1 MKCAM
6 PSTVRNVCFSLCYI
20 IAAATTAT
28 AQETTSGADTVSLRP
43 VSSTWSAEVGSSHLA
58 DTYLTPLKYSGTAYA
73 LNYSRR
79 QAMAFSPRKWVQMLW
94 LHAEA
99 DRTTNPLGNV
109 VMWRGNVAAQW
120 AMVRRWQI
128 TPAWSAGIG
137 GNVRGD
143 FGALYLRRNSNNPA
157 QAQAAVTVGLTG
169 YIQWQTKMFH
179 RVPLAVRWTPSVPL
193 CGAFFAPDY
202 GELYYEIYL
211 GNHSNLAHFAWP
223 VSYRALYSD
232 LTADVAVS
240 ESTSLSVGY
249 SATVVSTKANNITS
263 RTIKHAL
270 QVGVTCRWTAYNP
283 TKASAVTSAILADY

>member
-1 MKCAM
+1 M
-6 PSTVRNVCFSLCYI
+6 
-20 IAAATTAT
+20 AAATTAQ
-28 AQETTSGADTVSLRP
+28 AQEATTSGAGANYVRP
-43 VSSTWSAEVGSSHLA
+43 VSSTWSAEVGASQLA

-79 QAMAFSPRKWVQMLW
+79 QAMAFSPWKWVQMLW

-99 DRTTNPLGNV
+99 DHTTNPLGNV

-143 FGALYLRRNSNNPA
+143 FGVLYLQRNSNNPA

-169 YIQWQTKMFH
+169 YVQWQTQMFH
-179 RVPLAVRWTPSVPL
+179 RVPLAVRWTPSIPL
-193 CGAFFAPDY
+193 YGAFFAPDY

-211 GNHSNLAHFAWP
+211 GNRSNLVHFAWP
-223 VSYRALYSD
+223 ESYRALYSD
-232 LTADVAVS
+232 LTADLAVS
-240 ESTSLSVGY
+240 ESTSLSLGY
-249 SATVVSTKANNITS
+249 SATVVSSRANNITS

-283 TKASAVTSAILADY
+283 TKAAIATAAILADY